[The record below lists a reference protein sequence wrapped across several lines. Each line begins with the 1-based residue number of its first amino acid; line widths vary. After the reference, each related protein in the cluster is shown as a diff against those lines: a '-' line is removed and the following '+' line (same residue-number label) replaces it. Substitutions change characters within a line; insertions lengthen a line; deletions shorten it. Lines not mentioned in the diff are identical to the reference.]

1 MTKVKNVFLVD
12 DDETF
17 TFLTSRIIKATQL
30 VDAVQV
36 FGNGKEAIDYL
47 NAHAG
52 DTDLLPEIIF
62 FDLNMPI
69 LDGWGFAEEFMHL
82 EQKLKKKIKLFIITS
97 SIAVHDIE
105 RSKNFSSVSEYMV
118 KPVHK
123 EKFTHIIEN
132 FSQD

>member
-1 MTKVKNVFLVD
+1 MKKLKNVFLVD

-17 TFLTSRIIKATQL
+17 TFLTSRIVKATQL
-30 VDAVQV
+30 VDNVKT

-47 NAHAG
+47 TLHAN
-52 DTDLLPEIIF
+52 DETLLPEIIF

-69 LDGWGFAEEFMHL
+69 LDGWGFAEEFTAL
-82 EQKLKKKIKLFIITS
+82 EGKLKKKIKLYIITS

-105 RSKNFSSVSEYMV
+105 RSKNFSSVSEYLI

-123 EKFTHIIEN
+123 EKFENVLQN
-132 FSQD
+132 FSQA